1 MKTLGNPTMR
11 YIIETNKTPAAAVED
26 LRAAVAK
33 HGFGVLHA
41 YNLQETLNSKG
52 FPLPHACHILEVCN
66 PEQASKVL
74 TEDIGMNIAL
84 PCRISV
90 YEENGQTKIATA
102 LPTKLLSALSA
113 SPALAA
119 VAEDVETKMKAMM
132 NDAA

>member
-1 MKTLGNPTMR
+1 MR
-11 YIIETNKTPAAAVED
+11 YIVETKKTPEAAVED
-26 LRAAVAK
+26 LRAAVAA

-41 YNLQETLNSKG
+41 YDLQETLNAKG

-66 PEQASKVL
+66 PAQASKVL
-74 TEDIGMNIAL
+74 TEDMGMNIAL

-90 YEENGQTKIATA
+90 YEEDGKTKIATA
-102 LPTKLLSALSA
+102 LPTKLLAALSD

-132 NDAA
+132 HDAA

>member
-1 MKTLGNPTMR
+1 MR
-11 YIIETNKTPAAAVED
+11 YIIETKKTPAAAVED
-26 LRAAVAK
+26 LRASVAK

-41 YNLQETLNSKG
+41 YDLQETLNSKG
-52 FPLPHACHILEVCN
+52 FPLPHACHVLEVCN

>member
-1 MKTLGNPTMR
+1 MR
-11 YIIETNKTPAAAVED
+11 YVIETNKTPEGAVED
-26 LRAAVAK
+26 LRAAVTA

-41 YNLQETLNSKG
+41 YDLKETLTAKG

-66 PEQASKVL
+66 PQQASKVL
-74 TEDIGMNIAL
+74 TEDMGLNIAL

-90 YEENGQTKIATA
+90 YEEDGKTKIATA
-102 LPTKLLSALSA
+102 LPTKLLAALSD

-132 NDAA
+132 HDAA

>member
-1 MKTLGNPTMR
+1 MR
-11 YIIETNKTPAAAVED
+11 YIIETKKTPEVAVED
-26 LRAAVAK
+26 LRTSVAK

-41 YNLQETLNSKG
+41 YDLQETLNSKG

-90 YEENGQTKIATA
+90 YEEDGQTKIATA

-132 NDAA
+132 HDAA

>member
-1 MKTLGNPTMR
+1 MR
-11 YIIETNKTPAAAVED
+11 YVVETNKSPEAAVED

-41 YNLQETLNSKG
+41 YDLQETLTSKG
-52 FPLPHACHILEVCN
+52 FPLEHACHILEVCN
-66 PEQASKVL
+66 PQQASKVL
-74 TEDIGMNIAL
+74 AEDMGMSIAL

-90 YEENGQTKIATA
+90 YEENGKTKIATA
-102 LPTKLLSALSA
+102 LPTKLVSALAA

-132 NDAA
+132 HDAA

>member
-1 MKTLGNPTMR
+1 MR
-11 YIIETNKTPAAAVED
+11 YIIETNKTPEVAVED

-41 YNLQETLNSKG
+41 YDLQETLNSKG

-113 SPALAA
+113 SPALAV

-132 NDAA
+132 HDAA

>member
-1 MKTLGNPTMR
+1 MR
-11 YIIETNKTPAAAVED
+11 YIIETNKAPAAAVED

-41 YNLQETLNSKG
+41 YDLQETLNSKG
-52 FPLPHACHILEVCN
+52 FPLPQACHILEVCN

-90 YEENGQTKIATA
+90 YEEDGQTKIATA

-113 SPALAA
+113 SPALAD

>member
-1 MKTLGNPTMR
+1 MR
-11 YIIETNKTPAAAVED
+11 YVVETKKTPAAAVED

-41 YNLQETLNSKG
+41 YDLQETLASKG
-52 FPLPHACHILEVCN
+52 FPLPHACHVLEVCN
-66 PEQASKVL
+66 PQQASKVL
-74 TEDIGMNIAL
+74 TEDMGMNIAL

-90 YEENGQTKIATA
+90 YEEGGKTKIATA

-132 NDAA
+132 HDAA

>member
-1 MKTLGNPTMR
+1 MR
-11 YIIETNKTPAAAVED
+11 YIIETDKSPAVAVED

-41 YNLQETLNSKG
+41 YDLQQTLQSKG

-66 PEQASKVL
+66 PEQAAKVL
-74 TEDIGMNIAL
+74 TEDMGMNIAL

-90 YEENGQTKIATA
+90 YEEDGRTKIATA

-113 SPALAA
+113 GPGLSA
-119 VAEDVETKMKAMM
+119 VAVDVETKMKAMM
-132 NDAA
+132 HDAA

>member
-1 MKTLGNPTMR
+1 MR
-11 YIIETNKTPAAAVED
+11 YIIETKKTPAAAVED
-26 LRAAVAK
+26 LRASVAK

-41 YNLQETLNSKG
+41 YDLQETLNSKG
-52 FPLPHACHILEVCN
+52 FPLPHACHVLEVCN

-84 PCRISV
+84 PCRITV

-132 NDAA
+132 HDAA

>member
-1 MKTLGNPTMR
+1 MR
-11 YIIETNKTPAAAVED
+11 YIVESKKSPAVAVED

-41 YNLQETLNSKG
+41 YDLQETLNSKG

-66 PEQASKVL
+66 PQQASKVL
-74 TEDIGMNIAL
+74 AEDMGMNIAL

-90 YEENGQTKIATA
+90 YEEDGKTKIATA
-102 LPTKLLSALSA
+102 LPTKLLSALSD

-119 VAEDVETKMKAMM
+119 VATDVEEKMKAMM
-132 NDAA
+132 HDAAL

>member
-1 MKTLGNPTMR
+1 MR
-11 YIIETNKTPAAAVED
+11 YIIETKKTPKVAVED

-41 YNLQETLNSKG
+41 YDLQETLNSKG

-90 YEENGQTKIATA
+90 YEEDGQTKIATA

-119 VAEDVETKMKAMM
+119 VAEEVETKMKAMM
-132 NDAA
+132 HDAA

>member
-1 MKTLGNPTMR
+1 MKTKDNSMR
-11 YIIETNKTPAAAVED
+11 YVVETSKTPEVAVLD
-26 LRAAVAK
+26 LRAAVTK

-41 YNLQETLNSKG
+41 YDLKETLTSKG

-66 PEQASKVL
+66 PQQASKVL
-74 TEDIGMNIAL
+74 AEDMGMNIAL

-90 YEENGQTKIATA
+90 YEENGKTKIATA
-102 LPTKLLSALSA
+102 LPTKLLSALSD

-119 VAEDVETKMKAMM
+119 VAKDVEAKMMAMI

>member
-1 MKTLGNPTMR
+1 MR
-11 YIIETNKTPAAAVED
+11 YIVETDKTPAAAVED

-41 YNLQETLNSKG
+41 YDLQETLTSKG
-52 FPLPHACHILEVCN
+52 FPLDKACHILEVCN

-74 TEDIGMNIAL
+74 AEDMGMNIAL

-90 YEENGQTKIATA
+90 YEEDGKTKIATA
-102 LPTKLLSALSA
+102 LPTKLLAALSD

-119 VAEDVETKMKAMM
+119 VAGDVETKMKAMM
-132 NDAA
+132 HDAA

>member
-1 MKTLGNPTMR
+1 MR
-11 YIIETNKTPAAAVED
+11 YIIETKKTPAAAVED
-26 LRAAVAK
+26 LRASVAK

-41 YNLQETLNSKG
+41 YDLQETLNSKG

-132 NDAA
+132 HDAA

>member
-1 MKTLGNPTMR
+1 MR

-26 LRAAVAK
+26 LRAAVAT

-41 YNLQETLNSKG
+41 YDLQETLNSKG

>member
-1 MKTLGNPTMR
+1 MSFPLPTMR
-11 YIIETNKTPAAAVED
+11 YIVESKKSPATAVED

-41 YNLQETLNSKG
+41 YDLQETLSAKG
-52 FPLPHACHILEVCN
+52 YPLAHACHILEVCN

-74 TEDIGMNIAL
+74 AEDMGMNIAL

-90 YEENGQTKIATA
+90 YEEGGKTKIATA
-102 LPTKLLSALSA
+102 LPTKLLTALSD

-119 VAEDVETKMKAMM
+119 VAQDVETKMKAMM
-132 NDAA
+132 HYAA

>member
-1 MKTLGNPTMR
+1 MSFPLPTMR
-11 YIIETNKTPAAAVED
+11 YIVESKKSPATAVED

-41 YNLQETLNSKG
+41 YDLQETLSAKG
-52 FPLPHACHILEVCN
+52 YPLAHACHILEVCN

-74 TEDIGMNIAL
+74 AEDMSMNIAL

-90 YEENGQTKIATA
+90 YEEGGKTKIATV
-102 LPTKLLSALSA
+102 LPTKLLTALSD

-119 VAEDVETKMKAMM
+119 VAQDVETKMKAMM
-132 NDAA
+132 HDAA

>member
-1 MKTLGNPTMR
+1 MR
-11 YIIETNKTPAAAVED
+11 YIVESKKSPAVAVED

-41 YNLQETLNSKG
+41 YDLQETLNSKG
-52 FPLPHACHILEVCN
+52 YPLPHACHILEVCN
-66 PEQASKVL
+66 PQQASRVL
-74 TEDIGMNIAL
+74 TEDMGMNIAL

-90 YEENGQTKIATA
+90 YEEDGKTKIATA
-102 LPTKLLSALSA
+102 LPTKLLSALSALSA

-132 NDAA
+132 HDAA

>member
-1 MKTLGNPTMR
+1 MR

-41 YNLQETLNSKG
+41 YDLQETLNSKG

-102 LPTKLLSALSA
+102 LPTKLLSALAA

>member
-1 MKTLGNPTMR
+1 MR
-11 YIIETNKTPAAAVED
+11 YIVETKKTPEVAVED

-41 YNLQETLNSKG
+41 YDLQETLNVKG

-66 PEQASKVL
+66 PQQASKVL

-90 YEENGQTKIATA
+90 YEEDGQTKIATA
-102 LPTKLLSALSA
+102 LPTKLLSTLTA
-113 SPALAA
+113 SPALVA
-119 VAEDVETKMKAMM
+119 VAEDIETKMKAMM
-132 NDAA
+132 HDAA

>member
-1 MKTLGNPTMR
+1 MR
-11 YIIETNKTPAAAVED
+11 YVVETNKTPAVAVED

-41 YNLQETLNSKG
+41 YDLKETLTSKG
-52 FPLPHACHILEVCN
+52 YPLDHACHILEVCN

-74 TEDIGMNIAL
+74 AEDMGMNIAL

-90 YEENGQTKIATA
+90 YEEDGKTKIATA
-102 LPTKLLSALSA
+102 LPTKLLSALA
-113 SPALAA
+113 ATPALTS

-132 NDAA
+132 HEAA